1 MCTGRRPS
9 NKSRGVVD
17 HRVAP
22 THGSQVPGEETRR
35 EPLVSLAALRKPM
48 SDVYNKTRR
57 TTYTNVIYET
67 EQTRDAR
74 DATRR
79 PAPAHAAARRART
92 PQRIRSTRVSTKTAR
107 CPGAPA
113 RPRARAGSPSL
124 AEPDRNAT
132 PAWAARPS
140 WRVVGWHPTGHR
152 PPRAHTTC
160 NGYKERGV
168 LPECTRSRRPA

>member
-1 MCTGRRPS
+1 
-9 NKSRGVVD
+9 
-17 HRVAP
+17 
-22 THGSQVPGEETRR
+22 
-35 EPLVSLAALRKPM
+35 VSLAALRKPM

-57 TTYTNVIYET
+57 TTYTNVSYDT
-67 EQTRDAR
+67 EQTRDDR
-74 DATRR
+74 DATRDATG
-79 PAPAHAAARRART
+79 PASARGRARRT
-92 PQRIRSTRVSTKTAR
+92 PPQRIRNTRVSTKTAR